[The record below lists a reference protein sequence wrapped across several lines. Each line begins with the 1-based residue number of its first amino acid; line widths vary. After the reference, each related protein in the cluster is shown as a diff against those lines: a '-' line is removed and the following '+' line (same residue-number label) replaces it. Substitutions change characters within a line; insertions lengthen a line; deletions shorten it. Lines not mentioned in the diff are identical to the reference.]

1 MAVDYQAMLDRRAQV
16 ADEIVETVNKL
27 GELAAEERD
36 LQDQLRRAA
45 EHDGSRTNP
54 VSNPVS
60 VMDAIC
66 AELTRAGLSPHR
78 VDARIRLG
86 AEPAHEGNDRAAG
99 A

>member
-45 EHDGSRTNP
+45 ERDGSRT
-54 VSNPVS
+54 NPVS